1 MNVCVQK
8 SGLFRMCVYVP
19 TDEEK
24 VALLLRHE
32 AELAAEQAKRT
43 MTLRQRRDQAELD
56 ELLKARPVKFAR
68 ILRCSLGFS
77 PAFYGAGIQ
86 PTLPIHH
93 ARCRMDAPRARTR
106 QARQ

>member
-1 MNVCVQK
+1 MRCVCLWESSEAGYVCLCVCREEGYLNVCVQK

-43 MTLRQRRDQAELD
+43 MTLRQRRD
-56 ELLKARPVKFAR
+56 
-68 ILRCSLGFS
+68 
-77 PAFYGAGIQ
+77 
-86 PTLPIHH
+86 
-93 ARCRMDAPRARTR
+93 
-106 QARQ
+106 